1 MGFPRQEYW
10 SGQPSPSSKESSWP
24 GDWTWISHIA
34 GRFFTVWTKTHKYYQ
49 MKVSFACF
57 CSFPSSPRFPS
68 QTLPPCPKRLKSRPG
83 TPGKIKLLKETP
95 PPNCYFPWLVWHPCS
110 LPVGLISASDSLQL
124 WIVSLVVRL
133 RRSSLWDPGLGG
145 EIRVWMTAFPGV
157 RADLCQDRWI
167 EGDAIISSVHR
178 SISPDSIS
186 PVDVLRFPSTT
197 HASRQKLCREELKEG
212 ESCPMGDN

>member
-1 MGFPRQEYW
+1 MFLFFPIFTSISFPDTSTLPQASEVTPRNTWKDQAVERDTTPKLLLSLTRLTSLLSSCRFNFCLGFLTTLNSLFGGEAATLFSLR
-10 SGQPSPSSKESSWP
+10 SR
-24 GDWTWISHIA
+24 A
-34 GRFFTVWTKTHKYYQ
+34 GR
-49 MKVSFACF
+49 
-57 CSFPSSPRFPS
+57 
-68 QTLPPCPKRLKSRPG
+68 G
-83 TPGKIKLLKETP
+83 
-95 PPNCYFPWLVWHPCS
+95 
-110 LPVGLISASDSLQL
+110 
-124 WIVSLVVRL
+124 
-133 RRSSLWDPGLGG
+133 
-145 EIRVWMTAFPGV
+145 VWMTAFPGV